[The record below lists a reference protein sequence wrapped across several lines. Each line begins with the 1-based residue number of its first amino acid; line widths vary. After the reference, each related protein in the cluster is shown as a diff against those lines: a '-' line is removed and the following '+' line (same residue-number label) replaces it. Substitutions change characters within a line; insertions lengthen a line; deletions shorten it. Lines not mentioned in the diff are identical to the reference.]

1 MKASTPEAA
10 ATGSTSHPSNRCVLA
25 AGVITCLMGC
35 SQKVTTSAVTISATA
50 DQSGQHPATAVVKG
64 VATVSCSDG
73 AGSQGTP
80 VDCLI
85 LGPGYL
91 GEVALHQSV
100 SITGPGTVR
109 LTCSGQGRCSAVV
122 TQ

>member
-1 MKASTPEAA
+1 MKASRPAA
-10 ATGSTSHPSNRCVLA
+10 AGTGSAIHPSDRRVLA
-25 AGVITCLMGC
+25 AALMTCLMSC
-35 SQKVTTSAVTISATA
+35 SQHAPRSTATISASL
-50 DQSGQHPATAVVKG
+50 DQNGQHPGTAAVTG
-64 VATVSCSDG
+64 PATVSCSDG
-73 AGSQGTP
+73 AGTQGTP

-122 TQ
+122 AQ